1 MVGVVAKHVEIRRTW
16 TDVHAKTYHEYVLL
30 VKNAH
35 HYTYGFAPVSI
46 YIHIHIYIYIYI
58 YILYATVCAS
68 S

>member
-1 MVGVVAKHVEIRRTW
+1 VVGVVAKHVEIRRTW

-46 YIHIHIYIYIYI
+46 NMN
-58 YILYATVCAS
+58 TVYKP
-68 S
+68 